1 VRFDHRVARWITT
14 TWSLGHWS
22 LGRRP
27 VVAAG
32 IACGGAAALVLL
44 DGCALVDQRTFA
56 GTPEPPAPAQVAATP
71 DAARTPLISIGFDR
85 PDPHYQ
91 ELLRYAVAQAM
102 LRRPDVAFDV
112 VAVLPK
118 SDTQTQAD
126 DRLTQGQTDAL
137 AVASALRGQG
147 IPADRVILG
156 VRIDPA
162 AKGREVRVYVH

>member
-1 VRFDHRVARWITT
+1 VQDEAGAPDALAQEAAHTF
-14 TWSLGHWS
+14 LG
-22 LGRRP
+22 LTPGP
-27 VVAAG
+27 P
-32 IACGGAAALVLL
+32 ACGGRP
-44 DGCALVDQRTFA
+44 DSGEYRHQRRQEAT
-56 GTPEPPAPAQVAATP
+56 EPPAPAQVAATP